1 MGLTLHFL
9 RHGQTAQSR
18 GDTFCGSGLD
28 PELTSE
34 GLEMAEAFAS
44 AYSSTSWQAI
54 YSSALDRA
62 IKTAQPICEAVQ
74 KPMVVRAE
82 LNEIAYGQWE
92 GLSKD
97 YVKKKFP
104 DDYETWLNDPVGHT
118 PTGGE
123 SAITVAERSLKVIDE
138 VRNTI
143 REGNV
148 LLVSHK
154 ATIRIILCQLL
165 GIDLVGFRYRL
176 DCPVGSRSV
185 VEFTSHGPMLK
196 VFADRSHL
204 SEVLRNLPGT

>member
-1 MGLTLHFL
+1 MSLSIHFL

-28 PELTSE
+28 PELTPD
-34 GLEMAEAFAS
+34 GFEMAEAFAS
-44 AYSSTSWQAI
+44 AYSSTTWQAI
-54 YSSALDRA
+54 YASALGRA
-62 IKTAQPICEAVQ
+62 INTARPLSEAVQ
-74 KPMVVRAE
+74 KPLLIRAE

-92 GLSKD
+92 GLTKD
-97 YVKKKFP
+97 FVQKTFSA
-104 DDYETWLNDPVGHT
+104 DYENWLKDPAGHT

-123 SAITVAERSLKVIDE
+123 SAITIAERSLKVIEE

-143 REGNV
+143 RDGKV

-176 DCPVGSRSV
+176 DCPVGSVSV
-185 VEFTSHGPMLK
+185 VEFSSNGPMLK
-196 VFADRSHL
+196 LFADRSHL
-204 SEVLRNLPGT
+204 SERLRNLPGT

>member
-1 MGLTLHFL
+1 MNLTLHFL

-28 PELTSE
+28 PELTPD

-44 AYSSTSWQAI
+44 AYSSTTWQAI
-54 YSSALDRA
+54 YASALGRA
-62 IKTAQPICEAVQ
+62 INTARPICEAVQ
-74 KPMVVRAE
+74 KPMLIRAE

-92 GLSKD
+92 GLTKD
-97 YVKKKFP
+97 YVQKTFSE
-104 DDYETWLNDPVGHT
+104 DYENWQDDPVGHT

-138 VRNTI
+138 VRNNC
-143 REGNV
+143 RNGNV

-176 DCPVGSRSV
+176 DCPVGSASV
-185 VEFTSHGPMLK
+185 VEFGPHGPLLK
-196 VFADRSHL
+196 AFANRSHL
-204 SEVLRNLPGT
+204 GDRLRNLPGT